1 MNKTVQQHF
10 DASIESK
17 HDFSRKYLHPSVHLI
32 LRLIPIHHNSVDLCF
47 SLLWN
52 NYNWNPKLKLDAFA
66 CVKSYFIFLFV
77 KSNTEPSSIFLCN
90 QYFYR
95 SLHVYFLFNVKPLKF
110 YFCLIYTLETQ
121 KPYKNWRRGVYFLEN
136 IPPNTYSKSIFL

>member
-1 MNKTVQQHF
+1 M
-10 DASIESK
+10 
-17 HDFSRKYLHPSVHLI
+17 
-32 LRLIPIHHNSVDLCF
+32 
-47 SLLWN
+47 
-52 NYNWNPKLKLDAFA
+52 KLDAFA
-66 CVKSYFIFLFV
+66 FVKSYFIFLFV

-121 KPYKNWRRGVYFLEN
+121 KTYKNWRRGVS
-136 IPPNTYSKSIFL
+136 PPPKHIFEIHFFVSVQGTAKCVYRVLFAGLGKINELVKIIKKKEKSGLFMFNFSCFPKITRNHPPREGGNS